1 MLTYPVTTEN
11 DMPTVWIHEFGKPIA
26 VYRHPDGDMALKIRS
41 QAKAEKW
48 RNFDK
53 APRIGA
59 ETFRPV
65 VDLDKAFEDFMAED
79 PPAPAPKP
87 KFKKKG

>member
-59 ETFRPV
+59 ETFASV
-65 VDLDKAFEDFMAED
+65 
-79 PPAPAPKP
+79 PAVEEVEQFIAVTKP